1 MTRSATIAL
10 LAIVGMAGAAAA
22 QTVMKQE
29 PPSGALKRG
38 SVVLVDDGSC
48 PAGQIKEVS
57 GSQMTAAGIVAVRK
71 CIQRLGTKKR

>member
-1 MTRSATIAL
+1 MRRTAAIAL
-10 LAIVGMAGAAAA
+10 LAILGMAGAAAA
-22 QTVMKQE
+22 QAVVKRE

-57 GSQMTAAGIVAVRK
+57 AAAGTEARRSRRCVP
-71 CIQRLGTKKR
+71 KR